1 MVDWSRS
8 LDAAGCSRQF
18 EVSAKSPLTIGESMV
33 DCQRSL
39 NFAGW
44 RRGQSRHAHNVKIGG
59 SNPSPAKFPLD
70 NRRKHDRLSMFF
82 Q

>member
-1 MVDWSRS
+1 MQGFCKPQSRV
-8 LDAAGCSRQF
+8 
-18 EVSAKSPLTIGESMV
+18 EVSGEAPLSPLTIDESMV

-70 NRRKHDRLSMFF
+70 NRRKHGRLSTFF